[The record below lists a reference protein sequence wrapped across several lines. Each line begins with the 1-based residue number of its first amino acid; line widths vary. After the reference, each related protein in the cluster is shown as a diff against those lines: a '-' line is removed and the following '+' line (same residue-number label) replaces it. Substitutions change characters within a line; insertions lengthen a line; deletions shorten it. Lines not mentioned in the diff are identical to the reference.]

1 MPVLRIEGAEII
13 TMAGGA
19 RVESGWTLEAVD
31 GAISYVGPA
40 DELQPAGDPDEL
52 IDGSGCLLLPGLVN
66 AHTHAAMT
74 LFRGAADDMPLDPWL
89 REKIWP
95 VEARMGEDD
104 VYWGTMLG
112 IAEMIRAGVTCF
124 NDMYHLPRV
133 GTRAAEDAGMRM
145 CPSGVLLGILPSADD
160 MLAEAIE
167 FTREYATSA
176 GGTTAQC
183 IHPMLAPHAPYTCPR
198 EMLERVIAAAID
210 LGVPIHIHIAET
222 DANVQWSMANYG
234 RRPVQAMD
242 EVGLFDA
249 LVLAAHCVHLDA
261 WDIEI
266 VAARGVGVAH
276 CPGSNLK
283 LASGMAPAQALL
295 QAGAL
300 VGLGTDGCGSNNN
313 LDLLEEARLAAL
325 IAKVREDDPTAV
337 PAEAALRMATIG
349 GAHALHLGDLIG
361 SLEAGKRCDCIL
373 VDLQAPHLQPRHSL
387 VSDLVYAAQPS
398 DVCTTIVNGRVL
410 MRDRELLTIDLGET
424 IARVSESAARLFT

>member
-1 MPVLRIEGAEII
+1 
-13 TMAGGA
+13 
-19 RVESGWTLEAVD
+19 
-31 GAISYVGPA
+31 
-40 DELQPAGDPDEL
+40 
-52 IDGSGCLLLPGLVN
+52 
-66 AHTHAAMT
+66 
-74 LFRGAADDMPLDPWL
+74 
-89 REKIWP
+89 
-95 VEARMGEDD
+95 
-104 VYWGTMLG
+104 
-112 IAEMIRAGVTCF
+112 
-124 NDMYHLPRV
+124 
-133 GTRAAEDAGMRM
+133 
-145 CPSGVLLGILPSADD
+145 
-160 MLAEAIE
+160 
-167 FTREYATSA
+167 
-176 GGTTAQC
+176 
-183 IHPMLAPHAPYTCPR
+183 
-198 EMLERVIAAAID
+198 
-210 LGVPIHIHIAET
+210 
-222 DANVQWSMANYG
+222 
-234 RRPVQAMD
+234 VQAMD